1 MIITDL
7 KMPGLNGIQFA
18 NKIRE
23 YNKNVKILLI
33 TAYIVDKMLECRDFR
48 DQDIG
53 YAWKTNKL

>member
-53 YAWKTNKL
+53 YA